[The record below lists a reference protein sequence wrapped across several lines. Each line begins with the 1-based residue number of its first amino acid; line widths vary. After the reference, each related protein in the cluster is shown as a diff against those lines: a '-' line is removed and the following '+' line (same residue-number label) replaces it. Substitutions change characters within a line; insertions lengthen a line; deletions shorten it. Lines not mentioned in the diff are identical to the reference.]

1 MFTTA
6 PELMAALEGRD
17 RFVRSYLAT
26 LEAAGVEAVL
36 CPGQM
41 LPAPPTHVLGTMV
54 RPQSAMIMIT
64 RASSENSRLLYNL
77 GEGPSHF

>member
-1 MFTTA
+1 
-6 PELMAALEGRD
+6 MAALEGRD
-17 RFVRSYLAT
+17 GFVRSYLAT

-64 RASSENSRLLYNL
+64 FEPLRRLFNH
-77 GEGPSHF
+77 GGGPY

>member
-1 MFTTA
+1 
-6 PELMAALEGRD
+6 MAALEGRD
-17 RFVRSYLAT
+17 GFVRSYLAT

-64 RASSENSRLLYNL
+64 RASSEPLRRLFSWLKASTSAFEFKAL
-77 GEGPSHF
+77 

>member
-1 MFTTA
+1 
-6 PELMAALEGRD
+6 MAALEGRD

-64 RASSENSRLLYNL
+64 RAPSENSNRLYND
-77 GEGPSHF
+77 GEGTY

>member
-1 MFTTA
+1 
-6 PELMAALEGRD
+6 MAALEGRD
-17 RFVRSYLAT
+17 GFVRSYLAT

-77 GEGPSHF
+77 REGPYKGLLLVECSF